1 MILRLLNFLVIGV
14 LVFAAAYV
22 YRIKFDATVQAEKL
36 AKLRSEVR
44 HERDEIAAL
53 RAQWGQLD
61 NPDRIE
67 TLAKRY
73 LQLKAD
79 RADAIRHARSSAG
92 SSAAA
97 RRRTRR
103 RARSDRRHH
112 RELGRTDDDRKHSGR
127 AEARKHCAAAG
138 CNATADKRSAP
149 RMSVTANILP
159 VKPPEPWRR
168 RFVRKMLYGSNI
180 DRGAKARARI
190 VLAILAFAAVYAIIA
205 VRLMMFA
212 IVSNSHTAHR
222 VVSEDAIATAR
233 PDILDRNGEVLATD
247 VRVPSLYAE
256 PRRLIDV
263 DEATELLTAD
273 LPDVNAKELR
283 DRLASKRGF
292 VWLKRDITPEQQREI
307 YRQGLPGIGFLNENK
322 RDYPNG
328 DEVSHLLGR
337 VDIDNQGIAGI
348 EKWLDGQGLMALHM
362 AGLASD
368 RLQTPVQLALDL
380 RVQHALRDEL
390 VAARAKF
397 HTIAA
402 AGVVLNVRTGEIVA
416 MVSEPDFDPND
427 PQDPHDETL
436 INRLTTGVYE
446 MGSTF
451 KAFTVAM
458 ALDSGKATLKSTFDA
473 HNPLHY
479 GKFEIHDFEPM
490 QRALTVPEI
499 FTYSSNI
506 GAAHIAMAMG
516 IDAHKAFLKKMGQLD
531 RLRTELP
538 ESAEPIVPK
547 HWSELNTM
555 TIAFGHGM
563 SVAPLQAVMGVAA
576 LMNGGILIPPTFLKR
591 SEAEAQA
598 LGTRVIKPETSL
610 MMRYLMRLNVEKGT
624 ASKADVP
631 GYYIGGKT
639 GTADKVVFGRYSK
652 TKVLTDFMAVMPAD
666 QPRYLVL
673 IMLDEPQALP
683 ETHGFKTSG
692 WNAVPTGGAV
702 VARIA
707 PLLGIQPRMDL
718 PPADQLILASLKENR

>member
-1 MILRLLNFLVIGV
+1 
-14 LVFAAAYV
+14 
-22 YRIKFDATVQAEKL
+22 
-36 AKLRSEVR
+36 
-44 HERDEIAAL
+44 
-53 RAQWGQLD
+53 
-61 NPDRIE
+61 
-67 TLAKRY
+67 
-73 LQLKAD
+73 
-79 RADAIRHARSSAG
+79 
-92 SSAAA
+92 
-97 RRRTRR
+97 
-103 RARSDRRHH
+103 
-112 RELGRTDDDRKHSGR
+112 
-127 AEARKHCAAAG
+127 
-138 CNATADKRSAP
+138 
-149 RMSVTANILP
+149 MSVTANILP

-168 RFVRKMLYGSNI
+168 RFIRRILYGSNI

-190 VLAILAFAAVYAIIA
+190 VLAMLAFAAVYTIIA
-205 VRLMMFA
+205 VRLVMFA

-263 DEATELLTAD
+263 DEAAELLTAD
-273 LPDVNAKELR
+273 LPDLNAKELR

-427 PQDPHDETL
+427 PQDPHDQTL

-506 GAAHIAMAMG
+506 GAAHIAMSMG

-547 HWSELNTM
+547 HWGELNTM
-555 TIAFGHGM
+555 TIAFGHGL

-598 LGTRVIKPETSL
+598 LGTRVVKPETSL

-639 GTADKVVFGRYSK
+639 GTADKVEFGRYSK
-652 TKVLTDFMAVMPAD
+652 TRVLTDFMAVMPAD

-673 IMLDEPQALP
+673 VMLDEPRALP
-683 ETHGFKTSG
+683 ETHGYKTSG

>member
-1 MILRLLNFLVIGV
+1 
-14 LVFAAAYV
+14 
-22 YRIKFDATVQAEKL
+22 
-36 AKLRSEVR
+36 
-44 HERDEIAAL
+44 
-53 RAQWGQLD
+53 
-61 NPDRIE
+61 
-67 TLAKRY
+67 
-73 LQLKAD
+73 
-79 RADAIRHARSSAG
+79 
-92 SSAAA
+92 
-97 RRRTRR
+97 
-103 RARSDRRHH
+103 
-112 RELGRTDDDRKHSGR
+112 
-127 AEARKHCAAAG
+127 
-138 CNATADKRSAP
+138 
-149 RMSVTANILP
+149 
-159 VKPPEPWRR
+159 
-168 RFVRKMLYGSNI
+168 
-180 DRGAKARARI
+180 
-190 VLAILAFAAVYAIIA
+190 
-205 VRLMMFA
+205 
-212 IVSNSHTAHR
+212 
-222 VVSEDAIATAR
+222 
-233 PDILDRNGEVLATD
+233 
-247 VRVPSLYAE
+247 
-256 PRRLIDV
+256 
-263 DEATELLTAD
+263 
-273 LPDVNAKELR
+273 
-283 DRLASKRGF
+283 
-292 VWLKRDITPEQQREI
+292 
-307 YRQGLPGIGFLNENK
+307 
-322 RDYPNG
+322 
-328 DEVSHLLGR
+328 
-337 VDIDNQGIAGI
+337 
-348 EKWLDGQGLMALHM
+348 
-362 AGLASD
+362 
-368 RLQTPVQLALDL
+368 L

-427 PQDPHDETL
+427 PQDPHDQTL

-506 GAAHIAMAMG
+506 GAAHIAMSMG

-547 HWSELNTM
+547 HWGELNTM
-555 TIAFGHGM
+555 TIAFGHGL

-598 LGTRVIKPETSL
+598 LGIRVVKPETSL

-639 GTADKVVFGRYSK
+639 GTADKVEFGRYSK
-652 TKVLTDFMAVMPAD
+652 TRVLTDFMAVMPAD

-673 IMLDEPQALP
+673 VMLDEPLALP
-683 ETHGFKTSG
+683 ETHGYKTSG